1 MQVLGNNQ
9 DTSESF
15 RISGSAQ
22 IVLKGA
28 ISADWTVEVS
38 VDDGTSWQQDDDVLT
53 SSELSAKWDGSEE
66 FLYRINLGSGNGGAD
81 TEGHVGG
88 IRQQYYTGVLLPS

>member
-1 MQVLGNNQ
+1 MQVLDNNQ

-15 RISGSAQ
+15 RISGSAH
-22 IVLKGA
+22 IVLKGT
-28 ISADWTVEVS
+28 ISANWTVDVS
-38 VDDGTSWQQDDDVLT
+38 VDDGTSFQQDGDALT
-53 SSELSAKWDGSEE
+53 SSELSVKWDGSED
-66 FLYRINLGSGNGGAD
+66 FLYRINLGSGNSGAD

>member
-1 MQVLGNNQ
+1 MQVLDNNQ

-15 RISGSAQ
+15 RISGSAH
-22 IVLKGA
+22 IVLKG
-28 ISADWTVEVS
+28 ISANWTVDVS
-38 VDDGTSWQQDDDVLT
+38 VDDGTSFQQDGDALT
-53 SSELSAKWDGSEE
+53 SSELSVKWDGSED
-66 FLYRINLGSGNGGAD
+66 FLYRINLGSGGGGAD